1 MKKQITVN
9 VMLLIFIGIIFST
22 ITIGGA
28 YAVTNYAI
36 DSKNVEYTDNSS
48 LGVTNVQAAIDG
60 TCTKF
65 NNQLTTLESN
75 IIDKIYPVG
84 SIYIS
89 ETDDTVSDVQTRF
102 GGTWIA
108 YGKGKTLIGAGTG
121 TDANGN
127 SQTFSVSNNS
137 SNLGEYKH
145 KLTVSEMPS
154 HSHGIGM
161 IQDSSATLMNLDYLT
176 GRNATDHLGWSDT
189 ETMYGRLNGGY
200 TQTVGGSSYHNNL
213 QPYVTVYMYKRTA

>member
-9 VMLLIFIGIIFST
+9 VMLLMVIGIIFST
-22 ITIGGA
+22 VTIGGA

-48 LGVTNVQAAIDG
+48 LGATNVQAAIDG

-65 NNQLTTLESN
+65 NNQLTTLEST
-75 IIDKIYPVG
+75 IINKIYPIG

-102 GGTWIA
+102 GGTWVA
-108 YGKGKTLIGAGTG
+108 YGKGKTLIGAGIG

-154 HSHGIGM
+154 HTHTFGYSEYFLGGSFLKMQLKLLLEDIGM
-161 IQDSSATLMNLDYLT
+161 KIINMA
-176 GRNATDHLGWSDT
+176 
-189 ETMYGRLNGGY
+189 
-200 TQTVGGSSYHNNL
+200 L
-213 QPYVTVYMYKRTA
+213 Q

>member
-36 DSKNVEYTDNSS
+36 ESKNVEYTDNSS

-65 NNQLTTLESN
+65 NNQLTTLEST
-75 IIDKIYPVG
+75 IINKIYPIG

-89 ETDDTVSDVQTRF
+89 
-102 GGTWIA
+102 
-108 YGKGKTLIGAGTG
+108 
-121 TDANGN
+121 
-127 SQTFSVSNNS
+127 
-137 SNLGEYKH
+137 
-145 KLTVSEMPS
+145 
-154 HSHGIGM
+154 
-161 IQDSSATLMNLDYLT
+161 
-176 GRNATDHLGWSDT
+176 
-189 ETMYGRLNGGY
+189 
-200 TQTVGGSSYHNNL
+200 
-213 QPYVTVYMYKRTA
+213 

>member
-1 MKKQITVN
+1 MSKEIKLNIKN
-9 VMLLIFIGIIFST
+9 ILMLIFIISVFAAASS
-22 ITIGGA
+22 
-28 YAVTNYAI
+28 YAATTYAI
-36 DSKNVEYTDNSS
+36 KSEDIQYTDNSN
-48 LGVTNVQAAIDG
+48 LGVANVQAAIDG

-65 NNQLTTLESN
+65 NNQLTTLESTIMN
-75 IIDKIYPVG
+75 KIYPIG

-102 GGTWIA
+102 GGTWVA

-154 HSHGIGM
+154 HNHGIG
-161 IQDSSATLMNLDYLT
+161 IIRDSILTSGNLDFLT
-176 GRNATDHLGWSDT
+176 GKSYTDHLGWSTT
-189 ETMYGRLNGGY
+189 ENMYGTVNGGY
-200 TQTVGGSSYHNNL
+200 TQTVGGSSYHNTL